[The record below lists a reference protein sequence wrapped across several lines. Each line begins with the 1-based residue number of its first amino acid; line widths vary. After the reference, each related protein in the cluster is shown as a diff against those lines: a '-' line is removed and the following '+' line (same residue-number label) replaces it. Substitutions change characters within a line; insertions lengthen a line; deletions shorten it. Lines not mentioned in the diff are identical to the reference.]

1 MDPAVHMNDKTWYHT
16 PAGAGAD
23 HATDITQAQTHH
35 PLNPLHPGLDTEPN
49 PIQPPYDKLGTSP
62 YGPRYRATDI
72 TQARMHHHPNPCTRV
87 STPNQT
93 PYNPCMT
100 NRARAR
106 MDPAVHMNDKTWY
119 HTPAGAGDA
128 KRAAQA
134 ALFASLLTY
143 ISSILDR
150 ATDITQARTHHHP
163 NPLHPRLDTEPNPIQ
178 PPYDKPGMSPYGPC
192 RPHERQNVVPH
203 TCWSGCVVLKDHVTD
218 ITQARMHHHP
228 NPLHPRLDT
237 EPNPIQPPYDKP
249 GMSPYGPRCP
259 HERQNTVP
267 HPRWSGLR
275 DTHHP
280 SLNAPRPEPLHPRID
295 TEPNP
300 IQPLYDKLGTSPYGP
315 RCPHEQQNTVP
326 HLLQQIMQPTSP
338 EPKCTITRTPQQ

>member
-1 MDPAVHMNDKTWYHT
+1 MTNWARARMDSAIHMNDKTWYHT
-16 PAGAGAD
+16 PAGVGDAKRA
-23 HATDITQAQTHH
+23 AQAALFVSLLTYISSI
-35 PLNPLHPGLDTEPN
+35 LDRPKHTT
-49 PIQPPYDKLGTSP
+49 IRT
-62 YGPRYRATDI
+62 
-72 TQARMHHHPNPCTRV
+72 PCTRI

-93 PYNPCMT
+93 PYNPCTT
-100 NRARAR
+100 NQAQAH

-134 ALFASLLTY
+134 ALFVSLLTY
-143 ISSILDR
+143 IPPILDC
-150 ATDITQARTHHHP
+150 ATDITQARMHHHP
-163 NPLHPRLDTEPNPIQ
+163 NPLHPHLNTKPNPIQ

-192 RPHERQNVVPH
+192 Y
-203 TCWSGCVVLKDHVTD
+203 CATD

-237 EPNPIQPPYDKP
+237 EPNPIQPPYNKL
-249 GMSPYGPRCP
+249 GTSPYGPRCP

-267 HPRWSGLR
+267 HPCWSGLR

-280 SLNAPRPEPLHPRID
+280 SLNAPRPEPSHPCID

-300 IQPLYDKLGTSPYGP
+300 IRPPYDKPGTSPYGP
-315 RCPHEQQNTVP
+315 HCPHEQQNTVP
-326 HLLQQIMQPTSP
+326 HTCSSRSCNQHHLSPNAPSP
-338 EPKCTITRTPQQ
+338 EPPSNENPCTCSWGPRGPRV